1 MSTLIDSRAVRS
13 AILAGLVLVLLAG
26 KAHAGPG
33 DCDACVFDA
42 DATVEAGDA
51 SVADEDSSLPTVVDS
66 GSKASDAGDS
76 GPVVETGDYT
86 GGGSFSECSAVPGV
100 AAASGP
106 WLIVFAAA
114 LVFRRTRRST
124 RG

>member
-1 MSTLIDSRAVRS
+1 MSTLIDSRAARS

-42 DATVEAGDA
+42 AADVEAGDP
-51 SVADEDSSLPTVVDS
+51 STADEDASIVTVVDS
-66 GSKASDAGDS
+66 GKKAGDAGDS

-106 WLIVFAAA
+106 WLLAFAAA
-114 LVFRRTRRST
+114 FVFRRTRRSS